1 MTLYMHKSVSM
12 LVRKKIERTEC
23 EYSGRTVWQPVTPSL
38 WILKLPKCH
47 FEEVHEWISMFFF
60 CSVFHFF
67 FLLFLFNASF
77 IQEIGRKVSLEV
89 FTLTL
94 KWHFS
99 LTWSCGE
106 FLFLCSLYDMFDLSF
121 HQQLL
126 MQISYSQ
133 KNSRWLLPSE
143 VICSKS
149 MLYILKMVS
158 YLLDITSTWNWSI
171 NFNSSQ
177 FIALA
182 VNISISF
189 GKVMISNS
197 INQNRWSR

>member
-1 MTLYMHKSVSM
+1 M
-12 LVRKKIERTEC
+12 
-23 EYSGRTVWQPVTPSL
+23 SL
-38 WILKLPKCH
+38 WRSSWMNQY
-47 FEEVHEWISMFFF
+47 VFF

-67 FLLFLFNASF
+67 FLLFLVNASF

-99 LTWSCGE
+99 LTWSCEE
-106 FLFLCSLYDMFDLSF
+106 FLFLCSSYDMFDLSF

-126 MQISYSQ
+126 MQISYSK
-133 KNSRWLLPSE
+133 KNSRWLLPSK

-177 FIALA
+177 FLALA

-189 GKVMISNS
+189 GKLMMISNS